1 MRLWL
6 GSGLGVVVGVRLGT
20 YQLGDAF
27 WILVWV
33 EVGVRVGIG
42 VVVRLGTNWG
52 DGVEVEVE
60 VKALRLSI

>member
-20 YQLGDAF
+20 CQLGDAF

-33 EVGVRVGIG
+33 EVGIG
-42 VVVRLGTNWG
+42 VVVRVGTNG
-52 DGVEVEVE
+52 GMGL
-60 VKALRLSI
+60 KLRLKLSR